1 MIQFILGLFFGLL
14 IGGCLGISIICLIML
29 ERYKNEEKR

>member
-14 IGGCLGISIICLIML
+14 IGGCLGISIICML
-29 ERYKNEEKR
+29 VIGSDKNE